1 MALSRNEIKEKLSD
15 VMKMVLSEGQTD
27 LSSVDESSRLVED
40 LGLNSV
46 GVLYVVIAI
55 EEFFGIEFADVG
67 FDDFKVIGAGSCG
80 KGYKEWVRVAD
91 GGPALKVRVKLA

>member
-1 MALSRNEIKEKLSD
+1 
-15 VMKMVLSEGQTD
+15 MKMVLSEGQTD

-67 FDDFKVIGAGSCG
+67 FDDFKVIGDVIDYIEENT
-80 KGYKEWVRVAD
+80 K
-91 GGPALKVRVKLA
+91 